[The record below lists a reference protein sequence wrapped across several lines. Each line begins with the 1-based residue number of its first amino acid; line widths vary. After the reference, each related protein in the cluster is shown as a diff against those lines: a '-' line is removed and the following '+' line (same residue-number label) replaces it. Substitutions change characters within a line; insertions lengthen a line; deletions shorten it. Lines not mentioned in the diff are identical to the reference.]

1 MGQTASTQAF
11 VAAPAAAHFQC
22 VRRKEWEYMFYLT
35 GFFVA
40 VSGIVGLLVPV
51 SERACAARL
60 PFACRCNKQHT
71 AHSLFSF

>member
-11 VAAPAAAHFQC
+11 VAAPAAAHFKC
-22 VRRKEWEYMFYLT
+22 VRRKEWEYMFYLI

-40 VSGIVGLLVPV
+40 VSGIVGLFVPV

-60 PFACRCNKQHT
+60 PRGRLAM
-71 AHSLFSF
+71 